1 MSVSGRAGLFT
12 MDAGPFFN
20 DLRGTPYTATKRQKS
35 GALRLEFGTFSLAT
49 DGLTSA
55 RVKTTINT
63 GINAV
68 LTPSKVPTAI
78 GTSGGSWI
86 IAATGGYNSG
96 FLNMAILA
104 NGQFSGQTSG
114 IDINYMVIG
123 Y

>member
-12 MDAGPFFN
+12 MDDGRFFG
-20 DLRGTPYTATKRQKS
+20 DLRGTPYTASKRQKS
-35 GALRLEFGTFSLAT
+35 GALRLEFGKFSLTA
-49 DGLTSA
+49 GSQTSA
-55 RVKTTINT
+55 TVATTVNT
-63 GINAV
+63 GITTIV
-68 LTPSKVPTAI
+68 SPSRVPVAI

-86 IAATGGYNSG
+86 VTSPGNFLSG
-96 FLNMAILA
+96 IVDIQILA

>member
-1 MSVSGRAGLFT
+1 MSTSGRAGLFT
-12 MDAGPFFN
+12 MDDGRFFG
-20 DLRGTPYTATKRQKS
+20 DLRGTPYTANKRQKS
-35 GALRLEFGTFSLAT
+35 GALRLEFGILSLAT

-63 GINAV
+63 GITAV
-68 LTPSKVPTAI
+68 LTPSTVPTAI

-96 FLNMAILA
+96 YLNMAILA

-114 IDINYMVIG
+114 ININYMIVG